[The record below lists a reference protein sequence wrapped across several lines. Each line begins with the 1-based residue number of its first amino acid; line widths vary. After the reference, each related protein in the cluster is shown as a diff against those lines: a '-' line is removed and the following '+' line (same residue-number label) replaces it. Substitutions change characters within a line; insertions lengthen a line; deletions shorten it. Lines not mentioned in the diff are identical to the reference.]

1 MMADA
6 GLRGWSR
13 PIHAAGM
20 DDRTYRTAFAD
31 AVVTMEDEGVRHD
44 FPVFRRLPALH
55 GCGVWLGQLRPIAKT
70 YDIRVEMAAG
80 CADSN
85 LSYPWRA
92 GSVRVLGGAVTPAPD
107 GSSVPH
113 LYGAWDDPR
122 GADLCLYYPP
132 DETMLLGHQV
142 ARQLLPWAYEWLHYY
157 EMWLVTGVWS
167 GPEAPHRVDEAPA
180 IGARCGS
187 ETLHA
192 RALRPINAP
201 LMTSMGYLLAQNA
214 FAA

>member
-1 MMADA
+1 
-6 GLRGWSR
+6 
-13 PIHAAGM
+13 M
-20 DDRTYRTAFAD
+20 DGRTYRTGFAD
-31 AVVTMEDEGVRHD
+31 TVVAMEDEGIRRD
-44 FPVFRRLPALH
+44 FPGFRRQPALH

-70 YDIRVEMAAG
+70 YDIRVDMAAG

-92 GSVRVLGGAVTPAPD
+92 ASVRVLDGAVRPASD

-122 GADLCLYYPP
+122 GAHLCLYYPP

-142 ARQLLPWAYEWLHYY
+142 ARQLLPWAYEWLYYY

-167 GPEAPHRVDEAPA
+167 GPEAPHSIGEAPPA
-180 IGARCGS
+180 CL
-187 ETLHA
+187 ETGGESRPA
-192 RALRPINAP
+192 SALRPIYTP
-201 LMTSMGYLLAQNA
+201 LMSSMAYLLARTRIA
-214 FAA
+214 E